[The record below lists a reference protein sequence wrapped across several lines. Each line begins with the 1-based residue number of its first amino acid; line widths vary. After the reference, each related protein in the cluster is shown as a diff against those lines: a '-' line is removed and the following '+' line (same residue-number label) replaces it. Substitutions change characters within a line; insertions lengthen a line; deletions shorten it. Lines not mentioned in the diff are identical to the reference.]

1 MTTWRTGVSPEVLS
15 GLAALLKVQQCG
27 EPVGGRAQQQLQ
39 VNLDVTASPV
49 NAVNRHQQ
57 HLLQQQLTDAGMIW
71 LDSRPS

>member
-1 MTTWRTGVSPEVLS
+1 MSSEVLS

-27 EPVGGRAQQQLQ
+27 EPVGGRGQQLQ
-39 VNLDVTASPV
+39 VNLDVTPSPV

-71 LDSRPS
+71 VDLRPS